1 MKKIKVGV
9 FFGGRSTE
17 HEVTIWSAKSVITNL
32 DSDKYEI
39 LPIGID
45 KNGKFHFGKEEIL
58 KYIPQAKELFAEDK
72 FCKNFP
78 NELNEHLSEYIDV
91 AFPVLHGYLGEDGAI
106 QGFLKILDIP
116 FVGPDILSSAACMD
130 KEITKILL
138 KSEKIP
144 VADYIT
150 LRKPDVVQYE
160 DISKKLGGIVFVKP
174 ASSGSS
180 VGVSKVRN
188 EAELIAA
195 IAEAY
200 KYDNKVLIEKAIVGR
215 EIEYAVIGNENPQT
229 SDICGEVIALDDFYT
244 YEAKYIDE
252 NGAKIEIPAKLS
264 SQLMEKAKSIA
275 LKAYK
280 TLNCEGMCR
289 VDMFVTENEV
299 IVNEMNTIPGFVSG
313 TSMYPLLLQKSGF
326 SYPQLLDELINL
338 SISRHTRDAK
348 LSTTKNETAQ
358 GTHQSDAA

>member
-1 MKKIKVGV
+1 MEKIKVGV

-17 HEVTIWSAKSVITNL
+17 HEVTIWSAKSVIANL

-39 LPIGID
+39 VLIGID
-45 KNGKFHFGKEEIL
+45 KKGKFHFCKEEIL
-58 KYIPQAKELFAEDK
+58 KFIPQATELFAEDK
-72 FCKNFP
+72 FCKEFP
-78 NELNEHLSEYIDV
+78 NELNERLSEYIDV

-106 QGFLKILDIP
+106 QGFLKILGIP

-138 KSEKIP
+138 KSEEIP

-150 LRKPDVVQYE
+150 LRKPEVIPYKDVLE
-160 DISKKLGGIVFVKP
+160 KLGDVVFVKP

-188 EAELIAA
+188 EFELIAA

-200 KYDNKVLIEKAIVGR
+200 KYDNKVLIEKAIQGR
-215 EIEYAVIGNENPQT
+215 EIECAVIGNENPKT

-244 YEAKYIDE
+244 YKAKYIDE

-264 SQLMEKAKSIA
+264 SQQLEKVKSVA
-275 LKAYK
+275 LKSYK

-299 IVNEMNTIPGFVSG
+299 LVNEMNTIPGFVSG

-326 SYPQLLDELINL
+326 SYPQLIDKLIELA
-338 SISRHTRDAK
+338 ISRHVRVFTF
-348 LSTTKNETAQ
+348 TKK
-358 GTHQSDAA
+358 